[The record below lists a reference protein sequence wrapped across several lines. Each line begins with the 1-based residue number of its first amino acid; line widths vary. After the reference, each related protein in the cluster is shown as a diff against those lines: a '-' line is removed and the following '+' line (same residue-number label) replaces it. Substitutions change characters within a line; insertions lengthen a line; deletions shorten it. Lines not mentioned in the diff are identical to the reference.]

1 MPNLSAY
8 GITII
13 RVGMAGML
21 LWFGAQELLHPMN
34 WEGYVPGIVMSFSGL
49 SEHTIILANGAVE
62 VACGTLL
69 LLGVYARAV
78 SFLMAVHIALIG
90 VSLGYS
96 AIAVR
101 DLGLAAA
108 LFGLVFTG
116 AGAWAVDKPVR

>member
-1 MPNLSAY
+1 MSDYSAY

-13 RVGMAGML
+13 RIGMTGML
-21 LWFGAQELLHPMN
+21 LWFGVQELLHPMN
-34 WEGYVPGIVMSFSGL
+34 WEGYVPDFVMSISGL

-62 VACGTLL
+62 VACGALL
-69 LLGVYARAV
+69 LLGVYTRVVAFV
-78 SFLMAVHIALIG
+78 MAVHVALIG

-116 AGAWAVDKPVR
+116 PGALAVEKDS

>member
-1 MPNLSAY
+1 MSDYSAY

-13 RVGMAGML
+13 RIGMAGML
-21 LWFGAQELLHPMN
+21 LWFGVQELLHPMN
-34 WEGYVPGIVMSFSGL
+34 WEGYVPDFVMSISGL

-62 VACGTLL
+62 VACGALL
-69 LLGVYARAV
+69 LLGVYTRVVAFV
-78 SFLMAVHIALIG
+78 MAVHVALIG

-116 AGAWAVDKPVR
+116 PGALAVEKDS